1 MKTLTEARRILQEEQ
16 KKARGA
22 YVRGVY
28 VDAFDLIDVLE
39 GYEPEQLEAAT
50 NKKDLKKL
58 MLCGA
63 ESTKEASYGAC
74 FLIYD
79 KDIAERLCNPS
90 ELKKTKH
97 GQRRPNRNEEWL
109 DVQARALNAA
119 IWIVSRIL
127 LEE

>member
-1 MKTLTEARRILQEEQ
+1 MKTLAEARRILQEEQ

-22 YVRGVY
+22 YGRGVY
-28 VDAFDLIDVLE
+28 EYAFDLIDVLE
-39 GYEPEQLEAAT
+39 GYEPEELEAVK
-50 NKKDLKKL
+50 NRQYLKKL
-58 MLCGA
+58 MLKGA

-119 IWIVSRIL
+119 IWIVFRIL

>member
-1 MKTLTEARRILQEEQ
+1 MKALAEARRILQEEQ
-16 KKARGA
+16 KKERGA
-22 YVRGVY
+22 YGRGVY
-28 VDAFDLIDVLE
+28 EYAFDIIDVLE
-39 GYEPEQLEAAT
+39 EYEPEELEAVK
-50 NKKDLKKL
+50 NRQYLKKL
-58 MLCGA
+58 MLKGA

>member
-1 MKTLTEARRILQEEQ
+1 MKALAEARRILQEEQ
-16 KKARGA
+16 KKERGA
-22 YVRGVY
+22 YGRGVY
-28 VDAFDLIDVLE
+28 EYAFDIIDVLE
-39 GYEPEQLEAAT
+39 GYEPEELEAVK
-50 NKKDLKKL
+50 NRQYLKKL
-58 MLCGA
+58 MLKGA

>member
-1 MKTLTEARRILQEEQ
+1 MKALAEARRILQEEQ
-16 KKARGA
+16 KKERGA
-22 YVRGVY
+22 YGRGVY
-28 VDAFDLIDVLE
+28 EYAFDIIDVLE
-39 GYEPEQLEAAT
+39 GYEPEELEAVK
-50 NKKDLKKL
+50 NRQYLKKL
-58 MLCGA
+58 MLKGA

-119 IWIVSRIL
+119 VWIVSRIL

>member
-1 MKTLTEARRILQEEQ
+1 MKALAEARRILQEEQ
-16 KKARGA
+16 KKERGA
-22 YVRGVY
+22 YGRGVY
-28 VDAFDLIDVLE
+28 EYAFDIIDVLE
-39 GYEPEQLEAAT
+39 GYEPEELEAVK
-50 NKKDLKKL
+50 NRQYLKKL

-79 KDIAERLCNPS
+79 EDIAERLCNPS

>member
-1 MKTLTEARRILQEEQ
+1 MKTLAEARRILQEEQ
-16 KKARGA
+16 KKERGA
-22 YVRGVY
+22 YGRGVY
-28 VDAFDLIDVLE
+28 EYAFDIIDVLE
-39 GYEPEQLEAAT
+39 GYEPEELEAVK
-50 NKKDLKKL
+50 NRQYLKKL
-58 MLCGA
+58 MLKGA

>member
-1 MKTLTEARRILQEEQ
+1 MKALAEARRILQEE
-16 KKARGA
+16 KKKERGA
-22 YVRGVY
+22 YGRGVY
-28 VDAFDLIDVLE
+28 EYAFDIIDVLE
-39 GYEPEQLEAAT
+39 EYEPEELEAVK
-50 NKKDLKKL
+50 NRQYLKKL
-58 MLCGA
+58 MLKGA

-79 KDIAERLCNPS
+79 EDIAERLCNPS

>member
-1 MKTLTEARRILQEEQ
+1 MKALAEARRILQEGQ
-16 KKARGA
+16 KKERGA
-22 YVRGVY
+22 YGRGVY
-28 VDAFDLIDVLE
+28 AYAFDLIDVLE
-39 GYEPEQLEAAT
+39 GYEPERLEAVK
-50 NKKDLKKL
+50 NKQELKKL
-58 MLCGA
+58 MLKGL

-90 ELKKTKH
+90 ELKKNKH

-109 DVQARALNAA
+109 DVQARALNVAV
-119 IWIVSRIL
+119 WIVSRIL